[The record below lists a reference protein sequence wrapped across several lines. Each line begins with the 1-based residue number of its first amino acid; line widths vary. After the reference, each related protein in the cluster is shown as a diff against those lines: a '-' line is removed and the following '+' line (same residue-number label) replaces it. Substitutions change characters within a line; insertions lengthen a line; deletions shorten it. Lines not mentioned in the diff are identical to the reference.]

1 MERDSKRDVQ
11 FDVCHDGFAGR
22 LDLIEGPTGRRQ
34 RSAAERARIAA
45 ESLLPGARIAEVA
58 RRHETTRWQI
68 YYWRR
73 QLQEGRLAL
82 PDSMA
87 SMPAFAPLMIEEAS
101 PPPQPQQPARPSR
114 VAPAKVEIVIDDI
127 VVRTTVEVE
136 QLSQVL
142 RAVRA
147 SR

>member
-1 MERDSKRDVQ
+1 MERDGKRDVQ

-58 RRHETTRWQI
+58 RRHGTTRWQV

-101 PPPQPQQPARPSR
+101 PPPRRPTRPSR
-114 VAPAKVEIVIDDI
+114 VAPAKVEIVIDDM
-127 VVRTTVEVE
+127 VVRTTVDVE
-136 QLSQVL
+136 QLSQLL